1 MSSLEDVECV
11 WQSGQLNKHPQIAV
25 VVLLVAAAVAVF
37 DLFYVVNIYCS
48 FSRTGTCVFMSGV
61 AFNSAR
67 GYSMERKN
75 YLDDLLSRGL
85 QW

>member
-11 WQSGQLNKHPQIAV
+11 WQSGQLNKHTQIAV

-48 FSRTGTCVFMSGV
+48 FSRTGTCVYVRCS
-61 AFNSAR
+61 
-67 GYSMERKN
+67 
-75 YLDDLLSRGL
+75 L
-85 QW
+85 

>member
-1 MSSLEDVECV
+1 MCV
-11 WQSGQLNKHPQIAV
+11 WQSGQLNKHPQIAAV
-25 VVLLVAAAVAVF
+25 ILLVAAAVF
-37 DLFYVVNIYCS
+37 DLFYVVNIYRS